1 MRMTNE
7 LFDNKGRPVQ
17 VGIGSLKPVSVTKE
31 LAATAAYTA
40 EDVLSE
46 SETAGSAW
54 VFTGI
59 ARADGGG
66 GYITKAQAIC
76 ERTAVTPRLSLYLF
90 RSTPTSELK
99 DNAANTALKHADLA
113 NYLGRIDFPAME
125 DLGGDSEATATPST
139 SGNLP
144 LAFQCAEDADD
155 LYGVL
160 VTRDALTVTAEDE
173 MAIIL
178 TVEQY

>member
-1 MRMTNE
+1 MTNE

-17 VGIGSLKPVSVTKE
+17 VGIGSLKTAAVTKA
-31 LAATAAYTA
+31 LAAAEAYAA

-46 SETAGSAW
+46 SATAGSAW

-90 RSTPTSELK
+90 RSAPTSELK
-99 DNAANTALKHADLA
+99 DNAANTALKHEDLA
-113 NYLGRIDFPAME
+113 NYVGRIDFPAME

-139 SGNLP
+139 SGKLP

-173 MAIIL
+173 MTIIL